1 VNELARRHTGREIEE
16 IRVDP
21 WHPWFVFFL
30 GCGFAA
36 LSFLR
41 LFALCR
47 NLCRNLCRPDSRFGF
62 QVFLLWFGIA
72 LAAPCAAASADALF
86 REGTSAYRAGD
97 YSGAAR
103 AFSQAA
109 GRRPA
114 SGTLQNLGNAQWQGG
129 QTGRAI
135 VAWEQALW
143 LNPFN
148 GAARDNLRFA
158 RKAAQLEAPELSWD
172 EVVSTWLPIDWWAWI
187 TGASLWL
194 AVGMVLLPG
203 ILRCRKAAWH
213 QAVAALGIT
222 VFLLSVP
229 AHFGVHTRTRIGF
242 VVQQDAPVRLT
253 PTQEAQVVARLSAG
267 DAARWVRARGPYAL
281 IRTSRTLGWIER
293 AQFSLVC
300 P

>member
-1 VNELARRHTGREIEE
+1 M
-16 IRVDP
+16 
-21 WHPWFVFFL
+21 
-30 GCGFAA
+30 
-36 LSFLR
+36 
-41 LFALCR
+41 
-47 NLCRNLCRPDSRFGF
+47 
-62 QVFLLWFGIA
+62 
-72 LAAPCAAASADALF
+72 AAPCAAASADALF
-86 REGTSAYRAGD
+86 REGTGAYRAGD
-97 YSGAAR
+97 YSRAAR
-103 AFSQAA
+103 AFSEAA

-143 LNPFN
+143 LDPFN
-148 GAARDNLRFA
+148 RAARDNLRFA
-158 RKAAQLEAPELSWD
+158 RKAAQVEAPELSWD

-213 QAVAALGIT
+213 QAVAALGHHG
-222 VFLLSVP
+222 VP
-229 AHFGVHTRTRIGF
+229 AQCAGPLRGPYAHPHRFCSAKGCSGPA
-242 VVQQDAPVRLT
+242 DAD
-253 PTQEAQVVARLSAG
+253 QEAQVVARLSAG

-281 IRTSRTLGWIER
+281 IRTSRALGWIER
-293 AQFSLVC
+293 AQFNLVC

>member
-1 VNELARRHTGREIEE
+1 M
-16 IRVDP
+16 
-21 WHPWFVFFL
+21 
-30 GCGFAA
+30 AA
-36 LSFLR
+36 LG
-41 LFALCR
+41 A
-47 NLCRNLCRPDSRFGF
+47 
-62 QVFLLWFGIA
+62 
-72 LAAPCAAASADALF
+72 AAPVDALF

-97 YSGAAR
+97 YSRAAR

-129 QTGRAI
+129 QTGPAI

-143 LNPFN
+143 LDPFN
-148 GAARDNLRFA
+148 RAARNNLRFA
-158 RKAAQLEAPELSWD
+158 RKAAQVEAPELSWD

-203 ILRCRKAAWH
+203 ILRRRKAAWH
-213 QAVAALGIT
+213 QAVAALGIM

-229 AHFGVHTRTRIGF
+229 AHFGIHARARLGF
-242 VVQQDAPVRLT
+242 VLQPDAPLRLT
-253 PTQEAQVVARLSAG
+253 PTQEAQVLARLGAG
-267 DAARWVRARGPYAL
+267 EPARWVRARGPCVL
-281 IRTSRTLGWIER
+281 IRTSRALGWIER
-293 AQFSLVC
+293 GQFGLVC